1 MQEHRDLR
9 DMIEVLGIA
18 IVREE
23 TEEEFF
29 RRSAKASTN
38 KVASGLYL
46 EIAEEFA
53 KQKQSL
59 EDRKQ
64 KLEIALSDLIKAKK
78 D

>member
-9 DMIEVLGIA
+9 DMMEVLGIA

-23 TEEEFF
+23 AEEDFF
-29 RRSAKASTN
+29 RRSAKASTS
-38 KVASGLYL
+38 KVAVDLYL

-59 EDRKQ
+59 EARKQ

-78 D
+78 E